1 MFNQI
6 ILNHG
11 DNNYNIEHLL
21 KEKLE
26 QLGQLPD
33 VLDVVED
40 MVILYHF
47 STPTNNLN
55 DEMDEV
61 EMEINVTAEEME
73 ENANMNDMNDQSGDE
88 GMQTQTHK

>member
-1 MFNQI
+1 M
-6 ILNHG
+6 NHG

-26 QLGQLPD
+26 QMGQLPD

-40 MVILYHF
+40 VVILYHF

-55 DEMDEV
+55 HEMDEV
-61 EMEINVTAEEME
+61 EMEINVTAKEVE
-73 ENANMNDMNDQSGDE
+73 ENAEMNDMNDQLGDE
-88 GMQTQTHK
+88 GMQTQTHT

>member
-61 EMEINVTAEEME
+61 EMEINVTAEEVE